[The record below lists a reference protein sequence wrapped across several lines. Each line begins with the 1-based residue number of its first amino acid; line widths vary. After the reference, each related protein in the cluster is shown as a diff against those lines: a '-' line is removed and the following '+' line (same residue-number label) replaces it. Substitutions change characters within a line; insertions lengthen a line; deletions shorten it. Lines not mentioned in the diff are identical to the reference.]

1 MLPDGFHFERYIDGP
16 GLYLGDRVVAT
27 ACPANHDPDSPW
39 RVCMNPAGLPR
50 YVFTRTEGGAEQYL
64 AQWARKWERQIREAV
79 GANSGSFAHLSLPAG
94 ERPVTTHPHRRHG
107 RRATRIAP

>member
-16 GLYLGDRVVAT
+16 GLYLDKTVVAT

-50 YVFTRTEGGAEQYL
+50 YVFTRTELGAERYM
-64 AQWARKWERQIREAV
+64 AQWARKWEREIRAAV
-79 GANSGSFAHLSLPAG
+79 GASPNAFAHLTLSSG
-94 ERPVTTHPHRRHG
+94 TRIETTHPHRRHG
-107 RRATRIAP
+107 RRAPRIS